1 MCEVLG
7 FSASNTRVVTVTA
20 LWFLSPFFQF
30 TFGTFSISVF
40 SLLCL
45 LCLVVSG
52 LLGKLFAT
60 GCRYWFLGL
69 LIVFWV
75 CLGFLLPPCA
85 FCGPPILLW
94 GRVKVVGSDCCVLT
108 IGIPPC
114 RFHFSPCLKNV
125 CEQGSYFI

>member
-7 FSASNTRVVTVTA
+7 FSAGHTRVVTVTA
-20 LWFLSPFFQF
+20 LWFSSPFFQF

-60 GCRYWFLGL
+60 RCRYWFLG
-69 LIVFWV
+69 FFSG
-75 CLGFLLPPCA
+75 GF
-85 FCGPPILLW
+85 
-94 GRVKVVGSDCCVLT
+94 DCVL
-108 IGIPPC
+108 GVFRVYVAPL
-114 RFHFSPCLKNV
+114 HFLWVVDPSL
-125 CEQGSYFI
+125 G